1 MPFVVRADSTA
12 ATADPRRAF
21 VLAPGRLADDRLSI
35 ELLSLPA
42 SDSIEISTDD
52 GELAWLQVLSGDC
65 RLDAD
70 PLTPGCIA
78 MLARGAVATLTA
90 DATARV
96 LAARVPRAVDYDDR
110 LARLARVLVDWTTE
124 PVLSSEH
131 DARRRIY
138 LASPRLWGTSAVKGE
153 MIIYPPD
160 CSGAAHHHVG
170 AEHFQYLLSGAGV
183 AVLGD
188 TEVPLAAGDLLYN
201 FENELHW
208 FRNDGPADM
217 VFVEFFVPG
226 ESTTVWAPGAH
237 ACGWEPTGHDI
248 KGREP
253 SRQLSYHIHGQGD
266 V

>member
-70 PLTPGCIA
+70 PLTPDCIA

-96 LAARVPRAVDYDDR
+96 LVARVPRAVDYDDR

-160 CSGAAHHHVG
+160 SVPANDFFDEFCTQRSPKIITAGQ
-170 AEHFQYLLSGAGV
+170 HFAVMESPESLPPNSSEESSHKRYYPEYGKQQRRHR
-183 AVLGD
+183 AVLQLLPVLVVDKISD
-188 TEVPLAAGDLLYN
+188 TPAGDGT
-201 FENELHW
+201 F
-208 FRNDGPADM
+208 
-217 VFVEFFVPG
+217 
-226 ESTTVWAPGAH
+226 
-237 ACGWEPTGHDI
+237 
-248 KGREP
+248 
-253 SRQLSYHIHGQGD
+253 
-266 V
+266 